1 MRTSIP
7 VALAG
12 GDVDIWVVRLI
23 SPSARTVLSVSAGL
37 RHHDVLHLLLE
48 FCFRFTVKVGGG
60 LHDMYVGN
68 CDWVWQASDLP
79 RDDAAIAVTLFQC
92 RAKIPVYN
100 DPSPVE
106 AWVDDLIQFASGNF
120 SASGDPEP
128 IPPPRQSVFV
138 SLHSRIGAKAPK
150 RYHRLATG
158 PVQVRSHHPR
168 RPARA
173 QLTSWTILL
182 LNASQGE
189 RQDLKME

>member
-68 CDWVWQASDLP
+68 CDWV
-79 RDDAAIAVTLFQC
+79 
-92 RAKIPVYN
+92 
-100 DPSPVE
+100 
-106 AWVDDLIQFASGNF
+106 
-120 SASGDPEP
+120 
-128 IPPPRQSVFV
+128 
-138 SLHSRIGAKAPK
+138 
-150 RYHRLATG
+150 
-158 PVQVRSHHPR
+158 
-168 RPARA
+168 
-173 QLTSWTILL
+173 
-182 LNASQGE
+182 
-189 RQDLKME
+189 